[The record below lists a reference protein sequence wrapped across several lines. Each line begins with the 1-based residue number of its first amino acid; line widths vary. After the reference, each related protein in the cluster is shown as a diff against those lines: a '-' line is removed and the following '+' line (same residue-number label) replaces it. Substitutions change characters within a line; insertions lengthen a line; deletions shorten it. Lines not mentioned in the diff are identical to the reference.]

1 MDFEFSELH
10 RSVRAMMKDF
20 VDREV
25 RPIAMEYEHEDRYPT
40 PIVDKMKELGIFGS
54 SKSGASRAFV

>member
-1 MDFEFSELH
+1 MRRKTLDFEFSDLH

-25 RPIAMEYEHEDRYPT
+25 RPIAMEYEHDQR
-40 PIVDKMKELGIFGS
+40 VRELLELIQQAGRLPPY
-54 SKSGASRAFV
+54 AP